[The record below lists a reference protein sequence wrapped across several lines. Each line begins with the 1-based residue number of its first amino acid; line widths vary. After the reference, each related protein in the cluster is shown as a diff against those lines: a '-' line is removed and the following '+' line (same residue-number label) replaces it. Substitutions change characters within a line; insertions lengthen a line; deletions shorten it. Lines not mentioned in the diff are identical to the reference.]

1 MKNLDTEI
9 HRGKKEHT
17 ELYPLK
23 FLTFNFEGDAAFT
36 MIILLRAIY
45 KLSPLKVLRL
55 CNNL

>member
-23 FLTFNFEGDAAFT
+23 FLTFNFEGDATFT
-36 MIILLRAIY
+36 IVILLRAIY
-45 KLSPLKVLRL
+45 KLSPAT
-55 CNNL
+55 